1 MDVLEIATPRWAVPL
16 FQPARYKAIYG
27 GRGSGKSHFVGEYII
42 EEHILNPDE
51 STVCVREIQKSLDQ
65 SVKRL
70 LEGKIEKLNA
80 GDYFEVL
87 DAKIR
92 SKRGKGIITF
102 QGLQNHTA
110 DSIKSL
116 EGYKRAWVEEAQTL
130 SQYSLDLL
138 RPTIRMPGSELIFT
152 WNPRFKTDAVDT
164 FFRKGKPPES
174 AIVIQ
179 VNWNQNPW
187 FPEELRREMLED
199 FERDADKAE
208 HIWNGAYGATQG
220 AILARWVNQ
229 AIREGRA
236 TPDVVFDPD
245 GAGIEVSCDLG
256 FRDTA
261 AFWYWQRTLGGFR
274 VLAYDGDNGLDADD
288 WIPRIKNK
296 IIELGAAR
304 KLGKIWLPHD
314 ARAKT
319 FQSKHTTIDRFV
331 SAFGADKCAIVPQS
345 KKIDQISAAR
355 TVLPRCE
362 INSVECEAGLD
373 GLTAWE
379 YAYNEDLG
387 VFSREP
393 LHNWASHPSDAFCY
407 GAQVMEELPA
417 KQAEKPP
424 VFPVTGHN
432 GRIITA
438 PLDDLWADTS
448 RRNERY

>member
-1 MDVLEIATPRWAVPL
+1 MAILEIATPRWAAPAL
-16 FQPARYKAIYG
+16 SPARYKAIYG
-27 GRGSGKSHFVGEYII
+27 GRGSGKSHFVGEYIV
-42 EEHILNPDE
+42 EEHILNPND

-70 LEGKIEKLNA
+70 LEGKIQKLNA

-92 SKRGKGIITF
+92 SKRGTGVITF

-138 RPTIRMPGSELIFT
+138 RPTIRVPGSELIFT
-152 WNPRFKTDAVDT
+152 WNPRFKTDAVDV
-164 FFRKGKPPES
+164 FFRKKPPES
-174 AIVIQ
+174 SIILN
-179 VNWNQNPW
+179 VNWNKNPW
-187 FPEELRREMLED
+187 FPDELRREMQED
-199 FERDADKAE
+199 FERDPDKAE

-229 AIREGRA
+229 AIRTGRC
-236 TPDVVFDPD
+236 TPDVEFDRE
-245 GAGIEVSCDLG
+245 GAPIEISCDLG

-274 VLAYDGDNGLDADD
+274 VLAYDADTGLDADD
-288 WIPRIKNK
+288 WIPRIKDK

-319 FQSKHTTIDRFV
+319 FQSKHTTIDRFIT
-331 SAFGADKCAIVPQS
+331 AFGADKCAIVAQS

-355 TVLPRCE
+355 AVMPRCE
-362 INSVECEAGLD
+362 FNSVQCENGID

-393 LHNWASHPSDAFCY
+393 LHNWASHPADAFCY
-407 GAQVMEELPA
+407 GAQVMEQLPA
-417 KQAEKPP
+417 EEPKTLPK
-424 VFPVTGHN
+424 FPVTGHN
-432 GRIITA
+432 GRIVTI
-438 PLDDLWADTS
+438 PIDDLWADTNK
-448 RRNERY
+448 RNERY